1 MNDYIKLIE
10 ESRRKSG
17 VLYKCM
23 CPFCNEEAIKSHAFQ
38 KNGIL
43 RKIADK
49 GKVMSFEYRHLYS
62 ILKNE
67 SPIIY
72 QERGLNEENFW
83 FYGFCSAHDKKI
95 FQPIEEPEETLDW
108 RNIKNQ
114 YLLAYRTICREL
126 FINLKVKN
134 IFNYCLK
141 HYYTDELFIHLSNV
155 NYSIQEIEKYKLLFE
170 NGIFNN
176 DYSKYYFKIIELPF
190 KLDLCL
196 ASPITISNE
205 LNGFCFSKNPNCLE
219 QINIVNIFPYKNR
232 TMIILGFLNG
242 SRNIWMNEMYENLRS
257 DVINDVCM
265 SLQDFLFRSEFH
277 CMSKELYNEVKDE
290 LPLFFEEWNE
300 RKCIYDSKLKYKSN
314 LFKKPIMKY
323 LGY

>member
-1 MNDYIKLIE
+1 M
-10 ESRRKSG
+10 
-17 VLYKCM
+17 
-23 CPFCNEEAIKSHAFQ
+23 
-38 KNGIL
+38 
-43 RKIADK
+43 
-49 GKVMSFEYRHLYS
+49 
-62 ILKNE
+62 
-67 SPIIY
+67 
-72 QERGLNEENFW
+72 
-83 FYGFCSAHDKKI
+83 
-95 FQPIEEPEETLDW
+95 
-108 RNIKNQ
+108 
-114 YLLAYRTICREL
+114 
-126 FINLKVKN
+126 
-134 IFNYCLK
+134 
-141 HYYTDELFIHLSNV
+141 

-265 SLQDFLFRSEFH
+265 SLQDFLFKSEFH
-277 CMSKELYNEVKDE
+277 CISKELYNEVKDE